1 MSLKLKIIFYNFM
14 IFLIIFDIIYLF
26 VWIFS
31 IHMNPTKAIL
41 VALSAAVLMPWA
53 RPTHAEAGRK
63 VEIRSIG
70 YIAYKKYVKKEV

>member
-1 MSLKLKIIFYNFM
+1 MSLKFRIIFYNFM

-41 VALSAAVLMPWA
+41 AALASALLMPWA
-53 RPTHAEAGRK
+53 RPTHAESGRK
-63 VEIRSIG
+63 VEIRSYG
-70 YIAYKKYVKKEV
+70 YVAYKKYVKKEV